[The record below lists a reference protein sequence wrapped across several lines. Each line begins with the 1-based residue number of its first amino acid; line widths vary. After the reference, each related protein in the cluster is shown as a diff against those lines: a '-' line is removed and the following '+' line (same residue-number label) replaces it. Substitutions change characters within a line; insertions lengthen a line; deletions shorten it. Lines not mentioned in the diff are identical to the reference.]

1 MSGGIKSLADQLK
14 SRIKEGDLT
23 KVDPLD
29 QKGTEEII
37 SKDENKDNVPNL
49 DTKIVPEV
57 TKSKESS
64 NQKNNNKKGGNKNQT
79 KENQD
84 LKERILNL
92 ENLGEKQVH
101 LRLSPEILSKL
112 QLLNYTENISHQKII
127 YYAIHSLLDSDE
139 GIALLKKAKSKINEL
154 E

>member
-29 QKGTEEII
+29 QKGTDEII
-37 SKDENKDNVPNL
+37 SKDKNKDNVPDL
-49 DTKIVPEV
+49 DTESVPEV

-64 NQKNNNKKGGNKNQT
+64 NKKNNNKKGGNKNQS